1 MNKFKFGLQL
11 SIFIADRDR
20 NRCML
25 FFGKN
30 SVANKA
36 KAQAKADYE
45 KVLKLDPKSP
55 NARALRSKQALRARN
70 HIDQVF
76 IEAALKTEA
85 FLELCQQELIAGR
98 PRPEPPGP
106 TTFHITSSNM
116 GKFYTY
122 IPSDFA
128 NEIFAI
134 GSLYQTTEVSGQE
147 AVDKVQAVADR
158 LFEEIGLETNLNTL
172 QFLRDELDVDAL
184 STDDM

>member
-1 MNKFKFGLQL
+1 
-11 SIFIADRDR
+11 
-20 NRCML
+20 ML

-30 SVANKA
+30 SAANKA

-45 KVLKLDPKSP
+45 KTLKLDPKSP
-55 NARALRSKQALRARN
+55 NARALRTKQALRARN

-76 IEAALKTEA
+76 IEAALKTDA

-128 NEIFAI
+128 DEIFAI
-134 GSLYQTTEVSGQE
+134 GSLYQTTEVTAEQ
-147 AVDKVQAVADR
+147 AVARAQAVADS
-158 LFEEIGLETNLNTL
+158 LFDEISLGSSLNVL
-172 QFLRDELDVDAL
+172 QFLRDEIEINSL
-184 STDDM
+184 STDDL